1 MTEEGSGGGSVWKDR
16 ESTIIYTQEVAF
28 KVCISN
34 LLSQSV
40 AIQLRPLNNAAHVVC
55 LLLQVSGK
63 SV

>member
-1 MTEEGSGGGSVWKDR
+1 MTEEGSGGEVSRKT